1 MKVFVGKSSK
11 GFTIVEMLV
20 ATAVFSVVLMIC
32 TTALLQ
38 ISRTFQKG
46 VTVTNTQEVARSVID
61 EISDSIS
68 YSAGDIQPL
77 TVNNGSEGFC
87 IGNLRYSYLR
97 GIMLNE
103 ASTTHAFVV
112 DRLDQL
118 APPLQCSTTVQ
129 ALNLSTN
136 PLPNNPRELLAP
148 RMRVARFSI
157 TNQGGISRL
166 YSVNIKLVTG
176 EFDLLIPK
184 PASENTPADPIV
196 KCGGILTG
204 SQYCST
210 VELTTVVQK
219 RLQ

>member
-1 MKVFVGKSSK
+1 MKFSVQNSK
-11 GFTIVEMLV
+11 GFTIVELLV
-20 ATAVFSVVLMIC
+20 ATSVFSVVLMIC

-61 EISDSIS
+61 EISDAIA

-77 TVNNGSEGFC
+77 TVNNGSKGYC
-87 IGNLRYSYLR
+87 LGNLRYSYLP

-112 DRLDQL
+112 DRLDEL
-118 APPLQCSTTVQ
+118 GVPLQCSSTVQ
-129 ALNLSTN
+129 ALDLSTN

-148 RMRVARFSI
+148 RMRVVKFSI
-157 TNQGGISRL
+157 TNQGGTGRL

-176 EFDLLIPK
+176 AFDLLTPSL
-184 PASENTPADPIV
+184 ASETTPAGSDV